1 MADHTVEAVAD
12 EVGAELAGAETSL
25 LHRIEHIERVLE
37 SIVGELGQLKGRTL
51 ESRVRQSVNHYL
63 RGLIGQ
69 ARVVELDDLLAQLDL
84 GAVEPADMEALE
96 RLDLVAEG
104 SPRAGGQDEVY
115 LAIEISWRADAH
127 DIRRADERARILGTG
142 TGRICHAVV
151 IAEDEPG
158 GHLLTLARELGVAV
172 VDGDG
177 VVREGGRAR
186 PASTDA

>member
-1 MADHTVEAVAD
+1 MAQDISEEAAL
-12 EVGAELAGAETSL
+12 EQAGAETTL
-25 LHRIEHIERVLE
+25 LQRVEHIERVLE
-37 SIVGELGQLKGRTL
+37 TIVGELGQLKGRTL
-51 ESRVRQSVNHYL
+51 EARVRQSVPHYL
-63 RGLIGQ
+63 RGLVSQ
-69 ARVVELDDLLAQLDL
+69 ARAVELDDLLAQLDL
-84 GAVEPADMEALE
+84 GAVEPADMDALE

-127 DIRRADERARILGTG
+127 DVRRAEERARILAAG
-142 TGRICHAVV
+142 TGRTCHPAV
-151 IAEDEPG
+151 IAEDEPA

-186 PASTDA
+186 PVPSDG

>member
-1 MADHTVEAVAD
+1 MADDNSEQAEAG
-12 EVGAELAGAETSL
+12 GAEPSDAEATL
-25 LHRIEHIERVLE
+25 LHRVEHIERVLE
-37 SIVGELGQLKGRTL
+37 TIVGELGQLKGRTL
-51 ESRVRQSVNHYL
+51 EARVRTSVPHYL
-63 RGLIGQ
+63 RGLISQ
-69 ARVVELDDLLAQLDL
+69 ARVVELDDVLAQLDL

-104 SPRAGGQDEVY
+104 SSRSGGQDEVY
-115 LAIEISWRADAH
+115 LAVEISWRVDAH
-127 DIRRADERARILGTG
+127 DVRRADERARILAAGTG
-142 TGRICHAVV
+142 KTCHPAV

-177 VVREGGRAR
+177 IVREGGRAR